1 MPEKTATV
9 YNAHAEVENNDE
21 VLVII
26 PCCNEAAKIAAV
38 VEEVLSM
45 GFKVLVVDDGSEDA
59 TAERA
64 RAAGAEVISHA
75 ENRGKGA
82 ALDTGYRHAR
92 EIGCKVL
99 VTMDGDGQHLPSDI
113 PNFIEAYNR
122 TKIPVIIGNRLLDE
136 EKMPIARK
144 WTNHYMSW
152 LLSRQM
158 GQYVPDTQCGF
169 RLFRCDVVPYVTTLT
184 VRFEAESE
192 ILLHVASRG
201 IQMGWVRVSTV
212 YGQTNES
219 GIKPVRDTIRF
230 FRMFFKYSRKRRTP
244 E

>member
-1 MPEKTATV
+1 MSDKAR
-9 YNAHAEVENNDE
+9 NAHSNIDRNDQ
-21 VLVII
+21 VLVVI
-26 PCCNEAAKIAAV
+26 PCCNEEENIADV
-38 VEEVLSM
+38 VSRVTAM
-45 GFKVLVVDDGSEDA
+45 GYKALVVDDGSSDR
-59 TAERA
+59 TAAEA
-64 RAAGAEVISHA
+64 RAAGAEVISHG

-82 ALDTGYRHAR
+82 ALDSGYSKAR

-99 VTMDGDGQHLPSDI
+99 VTMDGDGQHLPEDI

-136 EKMPIARK
+136 ENMPLIRR

-158 GQYVPDTQCGF
+158 RQYIPDTQCGF
-169 RLFRCDVVPYVTTLT
+169 RLFRCDVVPYVTTQT

-201 IQMGWVRVSTV
+201 IRMGWVRVSTI
-212 YGQTNES
+212 YGRENS
-219 GIKPVRDTIRF
+219 AVKPVRDAIRF
-230 FRMFFKYSRKRRTP
+230 FRMLFKYSRKRKMSG
-244 E
+244 